1 MGRSLAGLVIA
12 ENNNDGSPLLWL
24 WIVVAVIGI
33 VAVSMLVAR
42 RPGRPPAMSTGW
54 HTKLVDACAKGSALY
69 DSMSVAESP
78 GGPATTG
85 EGATDRWAGIQRRA
99 DDLTQDLCNLRETA
113 PNEMAR
119 SHVSDVLASLQ
130 AVCSALDTERRAGD
144 PGGAGGSRPCQDARV
159 HDLLLSF
166 ETSLRGLR

>member
-1 MGRSLAGLVIA
+1 MAG
-12 ENNNDGSPLLWL
+12 NNNEGSPLLWL

-42 RPGRPPAMSTGW
+42 RSGRRPVVSTGW
-54 HTKLVDACAKGSALY
+54 HTKLVDAYAKGSALY

-78 GGPATTG
+78 GGPATG
-85 EGATDRWAGIQRRA
+85 EEATDRWAGIQRRA

-113 PNEMAR
+113 PNEMER
-119 SHVSDVLASLQ
+119 LYVSDVLASLT
-130 AVCSALDTERRAGD
+130 AVRSALDTERRAGD
-144 PGGAGGSRPCQDARV
+144 PDSAGDAWPCRDEQV

-166 ETSLRGLR
+166 ETSLRALR